1 MRLMITTNTKLN
13 KQDYIKILLT
23 FAFSTIV
30 VLLVDKLYYMLFF
43 RHVFFIKNHSYQQ
56 VVDNNIID

>member
-1 MRLMITTNTKLN
+1 MPNFWGAVLV
-13 KQDYIKILLT
+13 YIT

-56 VVDNNIID
+56 VVDNDIID